1 MLAHGLV
8 DRPTYDLDLFGTD
21 PAALAPFA
29 TALTEALTGAGM
41 SVSAGR
47 VAPGYRQLIVT
58 VGDETV
64 LVELAHDARLWP
76 ASTLAAGAVLSIEE
90 LAADKTLALF
100 GRAEPRDLV
109 DVAALAASRGSEQL
123 LVLAAAKDTG
133 FDRAVL
139 ADAIRFAAA
148 QPDSRFQNLG
158 LSPADLTALREWA
171 KSWYDE
177 LVAAGPTTSGRAG
190 QTRVET
196 ASELASRDYPASPTI
211 PAVESASLEDR
222 PPRRPPSK
230 PPEQGRSRS

>member
-29 TALTEALTGAGM
+29 AALTEALTAVGM
-41 SVSAGR
+41 PVSAGR
-47 VAPGYRQLIVT
+47 VAPNYRQLIVT

-76 ASTLAAGAVLSIEE
+76 ASTLAVGAVLSIEE

-109 DVAALAASRGSEQL
+109 DVAALAASLGSEQL
-123 LVLAAAKDTG
+123 LLLAAAKDAG

-148 QPDSRFQNLG
+148 QPDSRFQTLG
-158 LSPADLTALREWA
+158 LSPADLNALRGWA

-177 LVAAGPTTSGRAG
+177 LVSAGTTTSSHPD
-190 QTRVET
+190 QTRVVN
-196 ASELASRDYPASPTI
+196 AAELAGRDYPASPTI
-211 PAVESASLEDR
+211 PALEPASLEDR

-230 PPEQGRSRS
+230 PPETGRSRS